1 MTCVTGATR
10 EDEVSD
16 LSRYSRKPRESR
28 ANNEVRFTKC
38 GRSATARVFEAK
50 TIMRRRRSASLP
62 REQVE
67 QVSRLEVELRQDL

>member
-50 TIMRRRRSASLP
+50 TIMRLRRSASL
-62 REQVE
+62 
-67 QVSRLEVELRQDL
+67 SRKLDG